1 MFRAFLLNRRIYAF
15 VSLYKSLN
23 ILKEQLEFIYE
34 DIIFLNLKKNLK
46 QVRKNNYHN

>member
-1 MFRAFLLNRRIYAF
+1 MNLYAF

-34 DIIFLNLKKNLK
+34 HEIFLFKK
-46 QVRKNNYHN
+46 QVHNNNYHNHNINYLST